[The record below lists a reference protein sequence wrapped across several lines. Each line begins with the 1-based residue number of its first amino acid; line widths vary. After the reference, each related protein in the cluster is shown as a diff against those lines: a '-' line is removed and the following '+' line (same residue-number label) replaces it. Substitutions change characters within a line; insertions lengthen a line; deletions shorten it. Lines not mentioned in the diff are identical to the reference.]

1 MVFLVG
7 LNLLFYLNGGLFDM
21 TCIVGIIDR
30 KDKEIIIG
38 ADSAGSSGSDVR
50 IRKDVKVF

>member
-1 MVFLVG
+1 
-7 LNLLFYLNGGLFDM
+7 M